1 MFKTQVN
8 WNPAWQPAWHAGGA
22 ESQIPTVQ
30 ASGLSAA
37 GRRPPVASWPD
48 RPGPLVEIFKF
59 AVRLKNTLGFFCP
72 LTYSERFRSG
82 PSLPLDVAGRRG
94 QRTGWC
100 DTSSATDSSSEAV
113 AASLSDSPICG
124 WLTGLAWQAGHGRRR
139 PSGLTGRDL
148 LQGLCNRLESTV
160 AQAAC
165 FQSARKRRRSG
176 CLCRAHLRHTAGT
189 GGGLAPSR
197 DGAAPARYCHGVA

>member
-1 MFKTQVN
+1 MSKTQVN
-8 WNPAWQPAWHAGGA
+8 WKPAWQPAWHAGGA

-37 GRRPPVASWPD
+37 RRRPPVASWPD

-72 LTYSERFRSG
+72 LTYLERFRSG

-113 AASLSDSPICG
+113 AASLSDSPH
-124 WLTGLAWQAGHGRRR
+124 LRLADLPCMTSWKETTLRLERR

-160 AQAAC
+160 AQVAC
-165 FQSARKRRRSG
+165 FQSARKHRRSG
-176 CLCRAHLRHTAGT
+176 CLLSIG
-189 GGGLAPSR
+189 SK
-197 DGAAPARYCHGVA
+197 APARRLPVPHTIERGS

>member
-1 MFKTQVN
+1 MSKTQVN
-8 WNPAWQPAWHAGGA
+8 WKPAWQPAWHAGGA

-37 GRRPPVASWPD
+37 RRRPPVASWPD

-82 PSLPLDVAGRRG
+82 PSLPLDVGGRRG

-100 DTSSATDSSSEAV
+100 DTGIATDSSSEAV
-113 AASLSDSPICG
+113 AVSLSDSSHLRLVDRPCMASWTRSETALRLDRQG
-124 WLTGLAWQAGHGRRR
+124 FAAGALQSARKHRRSGCLLSVGSKA
-139 PSGLTGRDL
+139 PSFRLPAF
-148 LQGLCNRLESTV
+148 NRLEST
-160 AQAAC
+160 
-165 FQSARKRRRSG
+165 
-176 CLCRAHLRHTAGT
+176 
-189 GGGLAPSR
+189 
-197 DGAAPARYCHGVA
+197 GV